1 MIEIDQANASV
12 LRGGGTHPTPRAAV
26 HTAGLL
32 CQTGEDAGSP
42 PAQASSSRNKARG
55 GRTAFLGRE
64 IEVNRPTTLT
74 DNIERLKFSSSPSS
88 GKF

>member
-1 MIEIDQANASV
+1 M
-12 LRGGGTHPTPRAAV
+12 R
-26 HTAGLL
+26 L
-32 CQTGEDAGSP
+32 CCCTWEEP
-42 PAQASSSRNKARG
+42 RG